1 MKNKL
6 DMTKGNI
13 YKLIL
18 LFSLPLFIGNLFQLL
33 YTLCDSIISSHLI
46 GSDALGAIGAT
57 SNVTSLIVTL
67 ASGMGAGASI
77 IISKAFG
84 EHNDD
89 KIKNS
94 IFSIIVINV
103 IISFSISMIVFLLAD
118 GILNLLSVPADI
130 YQMAKDYFVVMILG
144 LITTLMYNT
153 LSGILRVF
161 GNSIFPLVILVFSCL
176 INIGGDFLFILAFKL
191 GLFGS
196 ALSTIISQ
204 LISVIILIVYF
215 VIKYPE
221 YRLNKSDIYLKKN
234 NIINI
239 VTTGLSMGLMNSIFT
254 IGGILMS
261 KSINELGSD
270 IISANT
276 ASRRVIEIGMLPI
289 SSLSTACSIFV
300 SQNYGAKKID
310 RANDGVKKTI
320 LFSFIWSILFL
331 LIIPVERMLVILIA
345 ATDDSVVIDNAIL
358 CINWSVPFY
367 FPLGILSITRASLQS
382 FGKKI
387 VPLISSSIELVLK
400 LISAFWW
407 IKSFGYIGACITE
420 PISWVVCCIFI
431 FSIYLV
437 YCRRKK
443 FNYE

>member
-1 MKNKL
+1 MKNKI
-6 DMTKGNI
+6 DMTNGNI

-33 YTLCDSIISSHLI
+33 YTLCDSVIASHLI
-46 GSDALGAIGAT
+46 GSDALAAIGAT
-57 SNVTSLIVTL
+57 SSVTSLIVTL
-67 ASGMGAGASI
+67 TSGMGAGASI

-84 EHNDD
+84 EHNNA

-94 IFSIIVINV
+94 IFTIIVINILISIV
-103 IISFSISMIVFLLAD
+103 ISLVVFLLTD
-118 GILNLLSVPADI
+118 GILNLLNVPLDI

-153 LSGILRVF
+153 LSGILRAF
-161 GNSIFPLVILVFSCL
+161 GNSFFPLLVLIFSSI
-176 INIGGDFLFILAFKL
+176 INIGGDFLFILPLKM

-196 ALSTIISQ
+196 ALATIIAQ
-204 LISVIILIVYF
+204 LISVIVLIFYL

-221 YRLNKSDIYLKKN
+221 YRLNKSDIYLRKN

-239 VTTGLSMGLMNSIFT
+239 LTTGLSMGLMNSIFT

-261 KSINELGSD
+261 RSINELGSD

-276 ASRRVIEIGMLPI
+276 SSRRVIEIGMMPI
-289 SSLSTACSIFV
+289 SSLSNACSIFV
-300 SQNYGAKKID
+300 SQNYGAKKVD
-310 RANDGVKKTI
+310 RAKDGVKKTI
-320 LFSFIWSILFL
+320 IFSFIWSIIFL
-331 LIIPVERMLVILIA
+331 LIIPLEKMLIVFLA
-345 ATDDSVVIDNAIL
+345 ATNEPIIIDNAML

-367 FPLGILSITRASLQS
+367 FPLGVLSIIRASLQS

-400 LISAFWW
+400 LISAFLW
-407 IKSFGYIGACITE
+407 IPNIGYVGACITE

-431 FSIYLV
+431 TTIYII
-437 YCRRKK
+437 YFKTKK
-443 FNYE
+443 IE